1 MVLSH
6 LVGTVGVSVGGS
18 MLQKYP
24 NTKSCLSWTTEEV
37 EELRSSLQSNDI
49 AAVDAAMFGKRF
61 SEIVLR
67 GRSATSR
74 SRDNGTSKQNKS
86 SSAL

>member
-6 LVGTVGVSVGGS
+6 LVGTVGVSAGGA
-18 MLQKYP
+18 MCQKYP
-24 NTKSCLSWTTEEV
+24 NTKSCLSWTTEEI

-49 AAVDAAMFGKRF
+49 AAVDTAKFGKRF

-67 GRSATSR
+67 GRSANSR
-74 SRDNGTSKQNKS
+74 SRGNGTSKQNKS
-86 SSAL
+86 GSAL